1 MTKPKNLELLAGL
14 VASGRTIK
22 SAADEL
28 GMAHSTAYG
37 MSGSDEFKA
46 EVNRLKTDAINAA
59 VGVLSSAASKAAQTM
74 VDLLSEDH
82 EPKDR
87 LAAARLILSNLQPMA
102 EHNELRQRLDKL
114 EGLAQ
119 LRIAK

>member
-1 MTKPKNLELLAGL
+1 
-14 VASGRTIK
+14 
-22 SAADEL
+22 
-28 GMAHSTAYG
+28 